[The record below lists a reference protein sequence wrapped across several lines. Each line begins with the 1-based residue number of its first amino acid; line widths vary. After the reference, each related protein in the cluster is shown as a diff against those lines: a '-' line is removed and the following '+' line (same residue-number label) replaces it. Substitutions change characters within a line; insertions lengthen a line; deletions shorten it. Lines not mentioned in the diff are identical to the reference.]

1 MMHLTEEQERQIFE
15 MGKLGFSC
23 KEVAINFNLP
33 IREVISQFASED
45 GNVFFAWKRGNIQ
58 AMFELRQTIMSSA
71 LNSSSPAVK
80 EMLLIL
86 AKVEKLNEDAD
97 EFL

>member
-1 MMHLTEEQERQIFE
+1 MTPLTEEQEKQIFE

-23 KEVAINFNLP
+23 KEIAINFNLP
-33 IREVISQFASED
+33 IKEVISQFVNES
-45 GNVFFAWKRGNIQ
+45 GNVYIAWKKGNIQ
-58 AMFELRQTIMSSA
+58 AMFDLRKTIMTSA

-80 EMLLIL
+80 EMLQIL
-86 AKVEKLNEDAD
+86 AKVDKLNEDAD